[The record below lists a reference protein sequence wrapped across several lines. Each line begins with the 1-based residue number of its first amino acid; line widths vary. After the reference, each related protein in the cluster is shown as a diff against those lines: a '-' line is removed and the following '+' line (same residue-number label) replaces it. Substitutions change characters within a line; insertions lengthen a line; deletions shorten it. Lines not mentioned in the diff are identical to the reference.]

1 MNKDARYLEILQH
14 RQPFVSSNVSD
25 PKDHIFPDVPSI
37 NEKVYHCVIDL
48 IRMKSQNPSVP
59 IAALILGEAGY
70 GKTHL
75 INRLIR
81 TVDSHHDLTY
91 RVAYIQPIEDP
102 AQTYSYLLREI
113 VTNLFYPIKNN
124 YPPTIMH
131 GILAELIKEVLIKST
146 FSDPMLK
153 EKVHKIL
160 QNNPVDIFYELDPKM
175 SLWLNVEKK
184 LKKMYSNVCPPVF
197 FQILMQLRFNDRL
210 FAIIEWLKC
219 NTLDADMAK
228 MLRIKPD
235 HLSSISATEQAS
247 RDMIKTL
254 STLIGICNHPLLVC
268 FDRLENLDSNDK
280 VQSFGRMVEFLVDD
294 ARAMMPVAFC
304 RGDLWN
310 NILKHKFNTHVSER
324 LESNTFELLGC
335 DVNQALELIAS
346 RLTWA
351 YGNSNHNFQPFDRN
365 MLEEIFSNRLRN
377 TRYIIQKA
385 NKLLRH
391 LIMPIEIKPVST
403 QLKSNF
409 CAYFQKVLDEFDR
422 YAPERSRFR
431 RALRLFFEIKD
442 FSVDIQFGDKY
453 IDFGFSQNI
462 QTAKKG
468 IVIIDV
474 ENHHRAVGASIK
486 RGIDFLDKNPQAC
499 ALYFRDERSLLPSRW
514 LSTNAALAQFKSK
527 GGHVLILDRNEA
539 AQCFAITL
547 MHYAIKEGDVSV
559 ETQDIDMRNASIDEF
574 LHFLYEN
581 ILHEPFTLFKKMA
594 DILNLRKKI
603 GKKGKVDPTP
613 TPKPKPKNQTILN
626 KTIECLRPQPMMMAS
641 TDNILAYLSD
651 NDIQTNIDN
660 LMRLIQRFNDRF
672 VIHRSKTETIIM
684 IKKEWMNAQP

>member
-1 MNKDARYLEILQH
+1 MNKDARFSEILQQ
-14 RQPFVSSNVSD
+14 RQPFVSSSVSD

-37 NEKVYHCVIDL
+37 NEKVYHSVIDL

-59 IAALILGEAGY
+59 IAALVLGEAGY

-81 TVDSHHDLTY
+81 NADSHNDLTY

-102 AQTYSYLLREI
+102 DQTYSYLLREI
-113 VTNLFYPIKNN
+113 VSNLFNPIKNN
-124 YPPTIMH
+124 HPPTIMH
-131 GILAELIKEVLIKST
+131 GILAELIKMVLIKAK
-146 FSDPMLK
+146 FSEPALK
-153 EKVHKIL
+153 NKVHTIL
-160 QNNPVDIFYELDPKM
+160 QRNPVDIFYELDSNM

-184 LKKMYSNVCPPVF
+184 LKKTYSNICPPIVF
-197 FQILMQLRFNDRL
+197 QVLMQLRFNDRR

-219 NTLDADMAK
+219 NTMDADMAK
-228 MLRIKPD
+228 MLRIKPN
-235 HLSSISATEQAS
+235 HLSSNSAKEQAS
-247 RDMIKTL
+247 RDMIKAL

-268 FDRLENLDSNDK
+268 FDRLENLDSQEK
-280 VQSFGRMVEFLVDD
+280 VQSFGRMIEFLVDD
-294 ARAMMPVAFC
+294 ARAMMPIAFC

-310 NILKHKFNTHVSER
+310 NILKIKFNRHVSER
-324 LESNTFELLGC
+324 LESNTFEVEGC
-335 DVNQALELIAS
+335 NVDQALELIAS

-351 YGNSNHNFQPFDRN
+351 YGDANHNFYPLDRN
-365 MLEEIFSNRLRN
+365 TLEQLFSNRLNN
-377 TRYIIQKA
+377 TRYIIQKV
-385 NKLLRH
+385 NQLLRN
-391 LIMPIEIKPVST
+391 IIIEPKIKPVIE

-409 CAYFQKVLDEFDR
+409 RAHFQKVLDEFDR
-422 YAPERSRFR
+422 HAPERSRFG

-453 IDFGFSQNI
+453 IDFGFSQDI

-486 RGIDFLDKNPQAC
+486 RGINFLDKNPQAC
-499 ALYFRDERSLLPSRW
+499 ALYFRDERCLLPSRW
-514 LSTNAALAQFKSK
+514 KSTNAALAQFKNQ

-547 MHYAIKEGDVSV
+547 MNYAIKEGDVSV
-559 ETQDIDMRNASIDEF
+559 ETQDTDMRKASIEEF
-574 LHFLYEN
+574 LHFLHEN
-581 ILHEPFTLFKKMA
+581 ILNEPFTLFKKMA

-603 GKKGKVDPTP
+603 VINGTVDP
-613 TPKPKPKNQTILN
+613 TPKPKNQAILN

-641 TDNILAYLSD
+641 TENILAYLSA
-651 NDIQTNIDN
+651 NDIQTNIDD
-660 LMRLIQRFNDRF
+660 LMRLIKRFNDRF